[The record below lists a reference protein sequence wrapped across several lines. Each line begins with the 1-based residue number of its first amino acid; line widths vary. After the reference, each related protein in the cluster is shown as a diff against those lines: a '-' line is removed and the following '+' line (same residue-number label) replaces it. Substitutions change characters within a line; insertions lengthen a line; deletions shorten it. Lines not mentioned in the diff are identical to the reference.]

1 MRTHSRVVCQEGPEV
16 PLAAFSACYQDLS
29 VVLSEEAEDVAV
41 PPGWRGWPHVFYN
54 SLPLRRHM
62 RMSLVGKKDVLL
74 RDF

>member
-1 MRTHSRVVCQEGPEV
+1 M
-16 PLAAFSACYQDLS
+16 
-29 VVLSEEAEDVAV
+29 LSEEAEDVAV